1 MPPELFPS
9 SYVMSAPNLLRV
21 GTPERVFVEAQ
32 DYEGANIDVR
42 ITVKSFPS
50 KKLELV
56 SRTVTLNATNG
67 YQYLAD
73 MTIPEGREFFD
84 EDSSENQYVYLQA
97 QFPSGVLEKI
107 TLVSFQSG
115 YVFVQT
121 DKTVYT
127 PGSTVKYRILSM
139 SPGLLPVE
147 TGISVEVLSPDG
159 IFISRKVIYPN
170 KGMKSEELKIPDV
183 VSLGIWKVVTR
194 FQSTPQR
201 NFTVEFEI
209 KEYVLPSFEVTLT
222 CKKPFFHVDDEQLSI
237 DIEARYLYGKEV
249 SGTAFVV
256 FGVMRNSVKR
266 SLPGSLRRVE
276 IRGGRGEAVLKREQ
290 ILQTFPDVNQLVH
303 SSIYISVS
311 VQTDTGNWNV
321 GEMVE
326 AQKQGIQIVT
336 SPYTIHL
343 KKTPKY
349 FKPGMFFDVSVYVTN
364 PDRSPAGGVPIEVT
378 SGESALYGVTKA
390 NGLARVSINTLQT
403 ASVLPI
409 TVKTKAPDLA
419 EGRQAEKQM
428 TAQAYKTP
436 KNSKNYLH
444 IGVDAAELAIGQ
456 QVKISLNLLG
466 NSPGVQNQDLT
477 YLIVNKGQIVR
488 GERFKR
494 QGQSLVIV
502 SLPVTEDMVPSFRI
516 VAYYHVGSSE
526 VVSDSAWVDVKD
538 TCMGTLKVEL
548 VNPQVAYWPN
558 KPFSL
563 SITGD
568 PGAKVGLVAVDK
580 AVYVL
585 NNQHRLTQTKIWD
598 TIESQDP
605 GCSPGSGKDSMGV
618 FYDAGLVFVSSSAG
632 GTKTRTSAAC
642 PAIARRN
649 RRSAPLADV
658 QSTLASQYSGGQRW
672 CCMDGMKESLMGYNC
687 ERRAEYVNGDAE
699 CVRTFLSCCKE
710 AVVQREESKT
720 QQLHLARSEDE
731 DDLYLSSEDVVSRS
745 QFPESWLWEDVVLPQ
760 CPVAKMQCSTTS
772 IMKGSFLKDSIT
784 SWQIVA
790 ISVSK
795 THGICVAKP
804 LEMTVVKSFFIDLLM
819 PFSSKRGEQLE
830 IRAVLN
836 NNDEDQIKVRVELM
850 ETEHVCSVASKRG
863 SYQTTVELDAMSSR
877 VVPFVIVPMALG
889 LHTIEVKAIVFAS
902 YLNDGIKKDLHVVPE
917 GVLTRIEVMNL
928 HLNPSQ
934 HNGVQHQEVRSGSL
948 RRRVP
953 NTPAST
959 HLRVRGPETKNI
971 VEDVIHGGSMGS
983 FLIQPHGN
991 GETNLVTM
999 TQPLIAT
1006 FYLDQTNQWDKVGVD
1021 LREKALRL
1029 IKAGYQEQL
1038 AYRKADGSYGAFL
1051 EYPSSTWLTAF
1062 VVRVFSMASDIISIN
1077 DNVLCNALK
1086 WLILKAQLPDG
1097 SFAEMAPVVYVQDST
1112 GKIYGKDGDASLTA
1126 FVLISMQEGQ
1136 RICDDHVSRLLES
1149 MGKATRYLNLRIQT
1163 LKSPYAV
1170 AMASYALAST
1180 EKLPKDIL
1188 LHGSSP
1194 KSCFRSSDGT
1204 AWPVP
1209 GSHVFSLEATAYA
1222 LLALLRMKEFE
1233 KTGAIVRWLNKQ
1245 KQFVGGGYGST
1256 QSTFMVY
1263 QAVAEYKRQIRKLS
1277 DINLEVNID
1286 VSGRSKAVTWTFN
1299 RGNAFI
1305 SRSDK
1310 LSLNQNL
1317 TVTAKGNS
1325 QGTFSV
1331 MTLYYA
1337 LPSEKEEACG
1347 NFTLNL
1353 TLDKQPKV
1361 SYRGANA
1368 TFLLSIDILYLS
1380 DIRDAG
1386 FTILTIGQ
1394 LTGHIV
1400 DTNDLKT
1407 LSTGRERNIEAF
1419 EMDKHL
1425 SEKGSLVIY
1434 LSKVSHRRPDRVAFR
1449 VHKMLDVGAL
1459 QPAAVAVYEYS
1470 HMESRC
1476 VKFYHPEKTGGAL
1489 HRICHKDVCQCAE
1502 ESCSFQR
1509 KEKVD
1514 PQERSFT
1521 ACEPGMDYVYKVTVE
1536 RKNLTA
1542 QTDSYHMKVNEVI
1555 KEGTDSVAVNAARWF
1570 ISHPSCRS
1578 GLGLTNGHSYLII
1591 GHAKDVIRTDGSFQY
1606 LLGERTWVEYWPTEE
1621 ESKTREFRRRST
1633 SIEQFMQDLLEY
1645 GCIN

>member
-1 MPPELFPS
+1 SRFGLLHVRAAFLFPS

-147 TGISVEVLSPDG
+147 TGISVEVLFIAFLCHG
-159 IFISRKVIYPN
+159 I
-170 KGMKSEELKIPDV
+170 L
-183 VSLGIWKVVTR
+183 SLGIWKVVTR

-276 IRGGRGEAVLKREQ
+276 VNEQ
-290 ILQTFPDVNQLVH
+290 PQVFALF
-303 SSIYISVS
+303 SSAYL
-311 VQTDTGNWNV
+311 TRRR
-321 GEMVE
+321 EMVE

-760 CPVAKMQCSTTS
+760 CPHPHNQIPICQGATGEV
-772 IMKGSFLKDSIT
+772 FLKDSIT

-934 HNGVQHQEVRSGSL
+934 HKVRSGSL

-1097 SFAEMAPVVYVQDST
+1097 SFAEMAPVVKSPLPN
-1112 GKIYGKDGDASLTA
+1112 S
-1126 FVLISMQEGQ
+1126 
-1136 RICDDHVSRLLES
+1136 RIHGCGFFPSQRLLES

-1188 LHGSSP
+1188 LQFSLN
-1194 KSCFRSSDGT
+1194 

-1286 VSGRSKAVTWTFN
+1286 VSGRSKHYVSQSVKGYHSCTSCSTDTPAVEHYFHMTFAPHCFEKN
-1299 RGNAFI
+1299 PTFKYEI
-1305 SRSDK
+1305 
-1310 LSLNQNL
+1310 LN
-1317 TVTAKGNS
+1317 S
-1325 QGTFSV
+1325 CS
-1331 MTLYYA
+1331 
-1337 LPSEKEEACG
+1337 P
-1347 NFTLNL
+1347 
-1353 TLDKQPKV
+1353 P
-1361 SYRGANA
+1361 R
-1368 TFLLSIDILYLS
+1368 YLS

-1502 ESCSFQR
+1502 GTVMMRMMITTLYCF
-1509 KEKVD
+1509 
-1514 PQERSFT
+1514 P
-1521 ACEPGMDYVYKVTVE
+1521 VYKVTVE

-1555 KEGTDSVAVNAARWF
+1555 KEGRLRIASDVFRCFPVNAARWF